1 MSPNF
6 EAFIARLYVDAA
18 ARRRFLADPLR
29 EAAAADLTEEEIAA
43 AVRIDRVGLE
53 LAAATFAQK
62 RRRRRR
68 RHGPVMATAL
78 SYWRRL
84 VKRPF
89 SG

>member
-6 EAFIARLYVDAA
+6 EAFIARLYVEAA
-18 ARRRFLADPLR
+18 ARRRFLADPPR
-29 EAAAADLTEEEIAA
+29 EAAAAGLTDVEIAA

-53 LAAATFAQK
+53 LAAVTFAQK

-68 RHGPVMATAL
+68 HGPVMGAAL

>member
-6 EAFIARLYVDAA
+6 EAFVARLYVDAA
-18 ARRRFLADPLR
+18 ARRRFLADPPR
-29 EAAAADLTEEEIAA
+29 EAAAAGLTDEEIAA
-43 AVRIDRVGLE
+43 AVGIDRVGLE
-53 LAAATFAQK
+53 LAAASFAQK

-68 RHGPVMATAL
+68 HGPVIVAVL

-84 VKRPF
+84 MKRPF